1 MTEPLTDPQAATP
14 TEPDLILDL
23 DQIDADLLPL
33 VGGKAA
39 NLGVLTRAGFP
50 VPGGFCLTT
59 SAYRRA
65 VAELGLDEIVT
76 ALTTAMPAELPDLAA
91 RARKLVAAAPVPP
104 EVTAG
109 IRAAYTRLGSDIP
122 VAVRSSA
129 TAEDLPFASF
139 AGQQDTFL
147 NVVGPDE
154 VEQAIRR
161 CWASLWTDRA
171 VSYRQ
176 ANGIDHAAVAIA
188 VVVQRMVEP
197 DVAGVMFT
205 ANPLTGTRDEAMI
218 DASPGLGEAV
228 VSGAANPDHFVVAGT
243 GRIRE
248 RRIGDKRVSIRSTP
262 GGGTQ
267 RVDEQQ
273 ATEASLDDD
282 QVRAL
287 AALGRRVERHYGA
300 PQDTEWAI
308 DADGT
313 LWLTQARPITT
324 LYPAP
329 QRSEPAPGAR
339 IFLCFTL
346 AQGLT
351 RPITPMG
358 LAAFRLIGASVA
370 AAAGFPVANPL
381 NGPPPYAE
389 AGQRFFIDVTP
400 AVRSAVGRGIL
411 PRVFDVMEA
420 RSATVLRGLFDDP
433 RFSVVERRKRKLI
446 EHVARVAIP
455 AGAPLVALRALIA
468 PAAALRGAGRATAR
482 VRRMVAIPDDATALQ
497 RLEEVKRILGRELF
511 PIVPS
516 IIPLPLIG
524 FALLALAHKLAAVD
538 EAPGQQASPQQAAWQ
553 SVLRGLPNNVTTEMD
568 LDLWALA
575 ARIRA
580 DAASVAA
587 FTGASVADLVAR
599 YRAGSLPAALQ
610 TGLAGFLARHGIRAV
625 AEIDVG
631 IPRWSEDPTHIIG
644 VLANYL
650 RLTESDAAPDRQFAA
665 AQREARRATATLVRA
680 ARRRSRLRGVV
691 VSAALRRTRAFAGLR
706 ELPKHLLVTALSTV
720 RSELLTVGAELAAAG
735 RIDQPDDVF
744 FLDLTEAEQGL
755 RGADQR
761 GSDLRDRV
769 AERRLAYEQELRRR
783 HIPRVLLSD
792 GTEPEAA
799 ASAPAAEGALTG
811 SPASAGSVT
820 GPARVILDPVGA
832 HLEPGDILVAPST
845 DPGWTPLFLTAGG
858 LVMEMGGANS
868 HGAVVAREYGI
879 PAVVG
884 VPDATTRLST
894 GQSITV
900 DGSAGT
906 VTPA

>member
-1 MTEPLTDPQAATP
+1 MKEPLNDPPATTQAAAHSTAP
-14 TEPDLILDL
+14 TTADLILDL
-23 DQIDADLLPL
+23 DQIDANLLPL

-39 NLGVLTRAGFP
+39 NLGVLIRGGFP
-50 VPGGFCLTT
+50 VPDGFCLTT
-59 SAYRRA
+59 EAYRRT
-65 VAELGLDEIVT
+65 VSNLGLDEICS
-76 ALTTAMPAELPDLAA
+76 ALADAAPADLPGLAA
-91 RARKLVAAAPVPP
+91 RARDLVAAAPVPP

-109 IRAAYTRLGSDIP
+109 IRAAYERLGSDTP

-161 CWASLWTDRA
+161 SWASLWTDRA

-176 ANGIDHAAVAIA
+176 AGGIDHAAVAIA
-188 VVVQRMVEP
+188 VVVQRMVQA

-205 ANPLTGTRDEAMI
+205 ANPLTGSRDEVMI
-218 DASPGLGEAV
+218 DASLGLGEAV
-228 VSGAANPDHFVVAGT
+228 VSGAANPDQFVVADT
-243 GRIRE
+243 GRIRQ
-248 RRIGDKRVSIRSTP
+248 RRVGDKKVSIRPTP

-267 RVDEQQ
+267 RVDEPQST
-273 ATEASLDDD
+273 ATSLDDG

-287 AALGRRVERHYGA
+287 AALGHRVQRHYGA

-324 LYPAP
+324 LYPVPRRA
-329 QRSEPAPGAR
+329 EAAAGAR
-339 IFLCFTL
+339 VFLCFTL

-358 LAAFRLIGASVA
+358 LAVFRLLGASVA
-370 AAAGFPVANPL
+370 HTAGFAVANPL

-389 AGQRFFIDVTP
+389 AGQRFFVDVTP
-400 AVRSAVGRGIL
+400 AIRSTVGRALL

-420 RSATVLRGLFDDP
+420 RSATVLRGLFGDP
-433 RFSVVERRKRKLI
+433 RFSVVERRKRKVI

-455 AGAPLVALRALIA
+455 AGAPLVALRAVIA
-468 PAAALRGAGRATAR
+468 PAAALRGAGRAAGR
-482 VRRMVAIPDDATALQ
+482 VRRMAAVPDDATALQ
-497 RLEEVKRILGRELF
+497 RLEHVRRIVGRELF

-516 IIPLPLIG
+516 ILPLPLVG
-524 FALLALAHKLAAVD
+524 FALLGLAHKLAAEEVSARG
-538 EAPGQQASPQQAAWQ
+538 EQATWQ

-568 LDLWALA
+568 LDLWGLA
-575 ARIRA
+575 TRIRA
-580 DAASVAA
+580 DAASAAA
-587 FTGASVADLVAR
+587 FTDASTAELTDR
-599 YRAGSLPAALQ
+599 YRSGALPATLQ
-610 TGLAGFLARHGIRAV
+610 TGLAGFLKRHGIRAV

-631 IPRWSEDPTHIIG
+631 IPRWSEDPAHILG

-650 RLTESDAAPDRQFAA
+650 RLAEGDAAPDQQFAA
-665 AQREARRATATLVRA
+665 AQREARRASATLVRA
-680 ARRRSRLRGVV
+680 ARRRSRLRGMV
-691 VSAALRRTRAFAGLR
+691 VSVALRRTRAFAGLR
-706 ELPKHLLVTALSTV
+706 ELPKHLLVTALGTV
-720 RSELLTVGAELAAAG
+720 RGELMTVGTELAGAG
-735 RIDQPDDVF
+735 RIAVPDDVF

-755 RGADQR
+755 RGM
-761 GSDLRDRV
+761 DLHARV

-799 ASAPAAEGALTG
+799 TSAPAADGALTG

-884 VPDATTRLST
+884 VPDATTRVQT
-894 GQSITV
+894 GQSVTV

-906 VTPA
+906 VTRT